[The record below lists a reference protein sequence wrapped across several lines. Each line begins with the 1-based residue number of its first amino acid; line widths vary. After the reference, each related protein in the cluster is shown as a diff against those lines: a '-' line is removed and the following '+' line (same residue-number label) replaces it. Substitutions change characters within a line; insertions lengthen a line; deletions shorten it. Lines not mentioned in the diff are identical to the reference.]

1 MGKEKTRRRT
11 VVRKVLLTFAA
22 VVTVVAT
29 VSRADAPATQPSPAS
44 EDVVKTAARV
54 AFDRFKALEGC
65 WVGKSTKG
73 WEEKSTYTTIAGGSA
88 VMHTSFEAHPG
99 QTMLTV
105 FYLDDGQLMLTHYC
119 VAKNAPRMRAA
130 HISPDGRQIT
140 FEFVDGAN
148 LPTRD
153 KGHMDKAVYKF
164 PAADDGKFTTQW
176 TWYQQGQ
183 ERWMEEIHCERVQ

>member
-1 MGKEKTRRRT
+1 M
-11 VVRKVLLTFAA
+11 VRHACMIVAVGAILAGITF
-22 VVTVVAT
+22 
-29 VSRADAPATQPSPAS
+29 ADAPTSRPAAPATPA
-44 EDVVKTAARV
+44 AA
-54 AFDRFKALEGC
+54 AFQRFKSLAGQ
-65 WVGKSTKG
+65 WIGTSTKG
-73 WEEKSTYTTIAGGSA
+73 WEEKSTYTVIAGGSA

-105 FYLDDGQLMLTHYC
+105 FYLDNGELMLTHYC
-119 VAKNAPRMRAA
+119 VAGNAPRMRATQ
-130 HISPDGRQIT
+130 IGDGAREIT

-164 PAADDGKFTTQW
+164 ADDGRFTTRW

-183 ERWMEEIHCERVQ
+183 ERWMEEIRCERAR